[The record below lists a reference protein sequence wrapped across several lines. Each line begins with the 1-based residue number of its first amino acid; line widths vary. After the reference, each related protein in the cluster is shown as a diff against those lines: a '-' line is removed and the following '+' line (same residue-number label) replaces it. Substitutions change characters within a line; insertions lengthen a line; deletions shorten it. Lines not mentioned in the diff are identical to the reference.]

1 MKKIKLIITIITII
15 SLNSAKAQ
23 TDSTKSPLHFSGYI
37 EANYVADFNKP
48 NNHIRPSFIYSHNRA
63 NEFAINL
70 GFVKGSYQTENVRA
84 NLALAVGTYMNANYS
99 AEPGVLKN
107 IYEANAGIKL
117 SKKDNLWLDAGVL
130 PSHIGFESAVSKD
143 CWNLTRSILAE
154 NSPYFETGARVS
166 YTSKNEKWY
175 IAGLLLNGWQRIQM
189 IDGNNTPSFGHQITY
204 KPNDK
209 LTVNSS
215 SFIGNDK
222 TDKESKMRYFH
233 NFYAIYQ
240 ANEKVGI
247 TAGFD
252 IGTEQKAH
260 KSNQYNTWYS
270 PVLICKITPNAKS
283 AIAGRIE
290 YYSDKNGAII
300 STGTT
305 NGFKTFGYSVNYDY
319 KIREN
324 AVWRIEARNLQCKDA
339 IFLNHDNNAVKNNFF
354 MTTSIAVSF

>member
-63 NEFAINL
+63 NEFAVNL

-107 IYEANAGIKL
+107 IYEANAGIQL

-290 YYSDKNGAII
+290 
-300 STGTT
+300 
-305 NGFKTFGYSVNYDY
+305 
-319 KIREN
+319 
-324 AVWRIEARNLQCKDA
+324 
-339 IFLNHDNNAVKNNFF
+339 
-354 MTTSIAVSF
+354 

>member
-1 MKKIKLIITIITII
+1 MKKIKLITYIVAAL
-15 SLNSAKAQ
+15 SLNFAKAQ
-23 TDSTKSPLHFSGYI
+23 TGGEKKTLNFSGYI
-37 EANYVADFNKP
+37 EAYYVADFNKP
-48 NNHIRPSFIYSHNRA
+48 LNHIRPSFIYSHNLA

-70 GFVKGSYQTENVRA
+70 SFVKSSYQTENVRA

-107 IYEANAGIKL
+107 ILEANVGIKL
-117 SKKDNLWLDAGVL
+117 SKESNLWLDAGVM

-143 CWNLTRSILAE
+143 CWSLTRSILAE
-154 NSPYFETGARVS
+154 NSPYFETGARIS

-189 IDGNNTPSFGHQITY
+189 VDGNSTPSFGHQITY
-204 KPNDK
+204 KPNEK
-209 LTVNSS
+209 LTLNSS

-222 TDKESKMRYFH
+222 VDKESKMRYFH
-233 NFYAIYQ
+233 NFYTIYQ
-240 ANEKVGI
+240 ATEKIGF

-252 IGTEQKAH
+252 IGTEQKFH

-270 PVLICKITPNAKS
+270 PVLICRITPNSKS

-300 STGTT
+300 PTETE
-305 NGFKTFGYSVNYDY
+305 NGFKTLGYSVNYDY
-319 KIREN
+319 KVSEN
-324 AVWRIEARNLQCKDA
+324 AVWRIEARNLQSKDD
-339 IFLNHDNNAVKNNFF
+339 IFLNKDNTVLNNNFF
-354 MTTSIAVSF
+354 ITTSVAVSF